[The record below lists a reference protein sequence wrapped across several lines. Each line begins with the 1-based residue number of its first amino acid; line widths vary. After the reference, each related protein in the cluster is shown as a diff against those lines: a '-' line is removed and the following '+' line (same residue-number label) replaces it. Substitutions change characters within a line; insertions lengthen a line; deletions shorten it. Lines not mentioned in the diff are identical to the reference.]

1 MRIYREV
8 EKMALWKKKKKPVDA
23 APHTDEA
30 KSTASGQLRQGKA
43 SGAAKHPE
51 PQAGDVKT
59 PATSE
64 KLYAKT
70 PEKSRMFKRLTEEL
84 KSAEPNARAH
94 AAWALGQLGDARAI
108 EPLQRVLHDKNPEV
122 RSDAADALS
131 KLGCNPLP
139 KKTK

>member
-1 MRIYREV
+1 
-8 EKMALWKKKKKPVDA
+8 MALWKKKKKPVDTV
-23 APHTDEA
+23 PHTDEA
-30 KSTASGQLRQGKA
+30 KSTASGQLQQGKA

-70 PEKSRMFKRLTEEL
+70 PEKSRVFKRLIEEL

-108 EPLQRVLHDKNPEV
+108 ESLQRVLHDKNPEV
-122 RSDAADALS
+122 RNDAADALS
-131 KLGCNPLP
+131 RLGWKPLT